1 VIAIETPGQSGI
13 DDRGLAVEL
22 FYRIQLSD
30 ELSVTPALFWLSRP
44 RGALTGSSE
53 VSQALL
59 FPAASGE
66 ASLGVWAGLIRTTLR
81 F

>member
-1 VIAIETPGQSGI
+1 MIAIQTPSQSDP
-13 DDRGLAVEL
+13 DDRGLAFEL
-22 FYRIQLSD
+22 FYRIQVSD

-44 RGALTGSSE
+44 RGALGGSADP
-53 VSQALL
+53 SQALL

-66 ASLGVWAGLIRTTLR
+66 TSLGAWAGLIRTTLR